1 MDINCKGELIDLTT
15 PKVMG
20 ILNLTPDSFYDGG
33 TYKDEAHILQ
43 QVELMLNKGATFI
56 DLGGYSSRPGA
67 EHISLEL
74 ELKRILPVLKLLTK
88 KFPKALFSIDTFRS
102 EVAKGCL
109 EIGAAM
115 INDISGGNL
124 DPNMMDVVAQYQI
137 PYVLMHMKGTP
148 QNMKD
153 QIHYD
158 NLLEEILFYF
168 SEKLALAREKRINDI
183 IVDPGF
189 GFAKTL
195 AQNYKLLAQM
205 ELFKNLGVPVLV
217 GLSRKSMIYKKL
229 GINAQQALNGTTALH
244 MTALA
249 KGANILRVHD
259 VGAAMECIRL
269 HQALEQEKE

>member
-1 MDINCKGELIDLTT
+1 MDINCKGELIDLTS

-33 TYKDEAHILQ
+33 TYKDEASILQ
-43 QVELMLNKGATFI
+43 QVERMLTEGATFI

-67 EHISLEL
+67 EHISVEL
-74 ELKRILPVLKLLTK
+74 ELKRLLPMLKLLIK
-88 KFPKALFSIDTFRS
+88 EFPNALFSIDTFRS
-102 EVAKGCL
+102 EIAQGCL

-124 DPNMMDVVAQYQI
+124 DPFMMEIVAQYQV
-137 PYVLMHMKGTP
+137 PYVIMHMKGTP
-148 QNMKD
+148 QNMKEQTD
-153 QIHYD
+153 YV
-158 NLLEEILFYF
+158 NLLEEILYYF

-189 GFAKTL
+189 GFSKTV
-195 AQNYKLLAQM
+195 AQNFKLLAQL
-205 ELFKNLGVPVLV
+205 ELFKNLKVPVLV
-217 GLSRKSMIYKKL
+217 GLSRKSMIYKTL

-244 MTALA
+244 MTALV
-249 KGANILRVHD
+249 KGANILRAHD
-259 VGAAMECIRL
+259 VGVAMECIRL